1 MSGSAAERFDQALA
15 TSQTDLDGPELL
27 PSRLARAC
35 AAALGVDGAGLSLHV
50 GMLRTPIGASDAQTA
65 HAERLQFTVG
75 DGPCL
80 RAQDNG
86 TVIAFSL
93 EDIARNWPELWASL
107 LNETTYRGVLS
118 VPLPPPMGPLVVL
131 DLYVRDPA
139 RLTSLDRDDLRD
151 VARVTTQ
158 ELAVTVSGPEF
169 PDDGSGWME
178 GPDAQRRARV
188 WQAMGLVGIARGLD
202 ATDAIATMRA
212 SAIAAGRVVDDVAA
226 DILAGRLV
234 PADLRAAPDPDPDGE
249 GG

>member
-1 MSGSAAERFDQALA
+1 MTGSAAERFDGALA
-15 TSQTDLDGPELL
+15 SSPPTLDGPDLL
-27 PSRLARAC
+27 PARLARAC
-35 AAALGVDGAGLSLHV
+35 AAGLGVDGAGLSLHV
-50 GMLRTPIGASDAQTA
+50 GVLRTPIGASDAETA
-65 HAERLQFTVG
+65 RAERLQFTVG

-80 RAQDNG
+80 RAQDDG

-139 RLTSLDRDDLRD
+139 GLTSLDRADVQY
-151 VARVTTQ
+151 VARLTTE

-169 PDDGSGWME
+169 PDDGSDWLE
-178 GPDAQRRARV
+178 SPHAQRRSNV
-188 WQAMGLVGIARGLD
+188 WQAMGLVGISFGLD

-212 SAIAAGRVVDDVAA
+212 SAIAAGRVVDDVAE
-226 DILAGRLV
+226 DIVAGRLV
-234 PADLRAAPDPDPDGE
+234 PADLRAAPGRDGH

>member
-1 MSGSAAERFDQALA
+1 MTGSAAERFDQTLA
-15 TSQTDLDGPELL
+15 TSPADLTGPELL

-35 AAALGVDGAGLSLHV
+35 AAALRVDGAALSLHV
-50 GMLRTPIGASDAQTA
+50 GLLRTPIGASDAQTA

-93 EDIARNWPELWASL
+93 EDIARNWPELWASML
-107 LNETTYRGVLS
+107 DETTYGGVLS

-139 RLTSLDRDDLRD
+139 ALTSLDRADVQE

-158 ELAVTVSGPEF
+158 ELAVTVSGAGF
-169 PDDGSGWME
+169 PDDGSNWLE
-178 GPDAQRRARV
+178 G
-188 WQAMGLVGIARGLD
+188 
-202 ATDAIATMRA
+202 TDAHRRGGAPPCLGRA
-212 SAIAAGRVVDDVAA
+212 G
-226 DILAGRLV
+226 
-234 PADLRAAPDPDPDGE
+234 
-249 GG
+249 

>member
-1 MSGSAAERFDQALA
+1 MTGSAAERFDVALA
-15 TSQTDLDGPELL
+15 SAPPDLAGLELL
-27 PSRLARAC
+27 PARLARAC

-50 GMLRTPIGASDAQTA
+50 GVLRTPIGASDPQTA

-93 EDIARNWPELWASL
+93 EDIARNWPELWASML
-107 LNETTYRGVLS
+107 DETTFQGVLS

-139 RLTSLDRDDLRD
+139 GLTSLERADVQE

-158 ELAVTVSGPEF
+158 ELAVTVSGAEF
-169 PDDGSGWME
+169 PDDGSDWLE
-178 GPDAQRRARV
+178 GPDAQRRGEA
-188 WQAMGLVGIARGLD
+188 WEGLGPGRPSVGLGPRG
-202 ATDAIATMRA
+202 APAPTRA
-212 SAIAAGRVVDDVAA
+212 S
-226 DILAGRLV
+226 
-234 PADLRAAPDPDPDGE
+234 
-249 GG
+249 

>member
-1 MSGSAAERFDQALA
+1 MTRSAADRFDQALA
-15 TSQTDLDGPELL
+15 TTPADLHGPELL
-27 PSRLARAC
+27 PCRLARAC

-93 EDIARNWPELWASL
+93 EDIARNWPALWASM
-107 LNETTYRGVLS
+107 LNETTYGGVLS

-131 DLYVRDPA
+131 DLYVHDPA
-139 RLTSLDRDDLRD
+139 RLTSLDRDELQA
-151 VARVTTQ
+151 VARMTTQ

-169 PDDGSGWME
+169 PEDGSNWLE
-178 GPDAQRRARV
+178 GPDSQRRALV
-188 WQAMGLVGIARGLD
+188 WQAMGLVGIAFGLD

-212 SAIAAGRVVDDVAA
+212 SAIAADRVVDDIAE
-226 DILAGRLV
+226 DIIAGRLV
-234 PADLRAAPDPDPDGE
+234 PADLRAAPDRDGN

>member
-1 MSGSAAERFDQALA
+1 MTRSAAERFDQTLA
-15 TSQTDLDGPELL
+15 ASPADLAGPELL

-35 AAALGVDGAGLSLHV
+35 AAALRVDGAALSLHV
-50 GMLRTPIGASDAQTA
+50 GLLRTPIGASDAQTA

-107 LNETTYRGVLS
+107 LHETTYRGVLS

-131 DLYVRDPA
+131 DLYVRDLA
-139 RLTSLDRDDLRD
+139 QLTLLDRGDVQD

-158 ELAVTVSGPEF
+158 ELAVTVTGPEF
-169 PDDGSGWME
+169 PDDGSNWMD
-178 GPDAQRRARV
+178 GPHAQRRANV
-188 WQAMGLVGIARGLD
+188 WQAMGLVGISFGLD

-226 DILAGRLV
+226 DIVAGRLV
-234 PADLRAAPDPDPDGE
+234 PADLRAAPDRDGY

>member
-1 MSGSAAERFDQALA
+1 MTGSTAERFDKALA
-15 TSQTDLDGPELL
+15 STPADLAGPELL
-27 PSRLARAC
+27 PARLARAC

-50 GMLRTPIGASDAQTA
+50 GVLRTPIGASDAQTA

-93 EDIARNWPELWASL
+93 EDIARNWPALWASM
-107 LNETTYRGVLS
+107 LNETTYQGVLS

-139 RLTSLDRDDLRD
+139 GLTSLDRADVEE

-158 ELAVTVSGPEF
+158 ELAVTVSGAEF
-169 PDDGSGWME
+169 PDDGSDWLE
-178 GPDAQRRARV
+178 GPDAQRRANV
-188 WQAMGLVGIARGLD
+188 WQAMGLVGISFGLD
-202 ATDAIATMRA
+202 AEDAIATMRA
-212 SAIAAGRVVDDVAA
+212 SAIAAGRVVDDIAA
-226 DILAGRLV
+226 DIVAGRLV
-234 PADLRAAPDPDPDGE
+234 PADLRGAPYRDAG
-249 GG
+249 

>member
-1 MSGSAAERFDQALA
+1 MTGSAAERFDQALA
-15 TSQTDLDGPELL
+15 ASSADLAGPELL

-35 AAALGVDGAGLSLHV
+35 AAALRVDGAALSLHV
-50 GMLRTPIGASDAQTA
+50 GLLRTPIGASDAQTA

-107 LNETTYRGVLS
+107 LHETTYRGVLS

-139 RLTSLDRDDLRD
+139 RLTSLDRDELQA
-151 VARVTTQ
+151 VTRVTTH

-169 PDDGSGWME
+169 PEDGSNWLE
-178 GPDAQRRARV
+178 GPDSQRRALV
-188 WQAMGLVGIARGLD
+188 WQAMGLVGIAFGLD

-226 DILAGRLV
+226 DIVAGRLV
-234 PADLRAAPDPDPDGE
+234 PADLRAAPDRDGHS
-249 GG
+249 G

>member
-1 MSGSAAERFDQALA
+1 MTESAAERFDQALA
-15 TSQTDLDGPELL
+15 ASPADLAGPELL

-35 AAALGVDGAGLSLHV
+35 AAALRVDGAALSLHV
-50 GMLRTPIGASDAQTA
+50 GLLRTPIGASDAQTA

-107 LNETTYRGVLS
+107 LHETTYRGVLS

-131 DLYVRDPA
+131 DLYVRDLA
-139 RLTSLDRDDLRD
+139 QLTSLQRADVQE
-151 VARVTTQ
+151 VARATTE
-158 ELAVTVSGPEF
+158 ELALTVTGPEF
-169 PDDGSGWME
+169 PDDGSSWLD
-178 GPDAQRRARV
+178 GPDAQQRANV
-188 WQAMGLVGIARGLD
+188 WQAMGLVGLAFGLD

-212 SAIAAGRVVDDVAA
+212 AAITTGRVVDEVAE
-226 DILAGRLV
+226 DIVAGRLV
-234 PADLRAAPDPDPDGE
+234 PGDLQAAPDRDGQ

>member
-1 MSGSAAERFDQALA
+1 MTGSTAERFDKALA
-15 TSQTDLDGPELL
+15 SSPVDLAGPELL
-27 PSRLARAC
+27 PARLARAC

-50 GMLRTPIGASDAQTA
+50 GVLRTPIGASDAQTA

-93 EDIARNWPELWASL
+93 EDIARNWPALWASM
-107 LNETTYRGVLS
+107 LNETTYQGVLS

-139 RLTSLDRDDLRD
+139 GLTSLDRADVEE

-158 ELAVTVSGPEF
+158 ELAVTVSGAEF
-169 PDDGSGWME
+169 PDDGSDWLE
-178 GPDAQRRARV
+178 GPDAQRRGNV
-188 WQAMGLVGIARGLD
+188 WQAMGLVGISFGLD
-202 ATDAIATMRA
+202 AEDAIATMRA
-212 SAIAAGRVVDDVAA
+212 SAIAAGRVVDDIAA
-226 DILAGRLV
+226 DIVAGRLV
-234 PADLRAAPDPDPDGE
+234 PADLRGAPDRDAG
-249 GG
+249 

>member
-1 MSGSAAERFDQALA
+1 MTRSAADRFDQALA
-15 TSQTDLDGPELL
+15 TTPADLHGPELL
-27 PSRLARAC
+27 PCRLARAC

-107 LNETTYRGVLS
+107 LHETTYRGVLS

-131 DLYVRDPA
+131 DLYVRDLVQ
-139 RLTSLDRDDLRD
+139 LTSLDRGDVQD

-158 ELAVTVSGPEF
+158 ELAVTVTGPEF
-169 PDDGSGWME
+169 PDDGSNWMD
-178 GPDAQRRARV
+178 GPHAQRRANV
-188 WQAMGLVGIARGLD
+188 WQAMGLVGISSGLD

-226 DILAGRLV
+226 DIVAGRLV
-234 PADLRAAPDPDPDGE
+234 PADLRAAPDRDGY

>member
-1 MSGSAAERFDQALA
+1 MTGSAAERFDQALA
-15 TSQTDLDGPELL
+15 ATPGDLDGPELL
-27 PSRLARAC
+27 PCRLARAC

-50 GMLRTPIGASDAQTA
+50 GMLRTPIGASDTQTA

-93 EDIARNWPELWASL
+93 EDIARNWPALWASM
-107 LNETTYRGVLS
+107 LNETTYQGVLS

-139 RLTSLDRDDLRD
+139 GLTSLDRADVQE

-158 ELAVTVSGPEF
+158 ELAVTVSGTEF
-169 PDDGSGWME
+169 PDDGSNWLE
-178 GPDAQRRARV
+178 SPDAQRRANV
-188 WQAMGLVGIARGLD
+188 WQAMGLIGVSFGLD
-202 ATDAIATMRA
+202 AADAIATMRA
-212 SAIAAGRVVDDVAA
+212 SAISGGRVVDDVAE
-226 DILAGRLV
+226 DIVAGRLV
-234 PADLRAAPDPDPDGE
+234 PADLRAAPDRDSDAG
-249 GG
+249 

>member
-1 MSGSAAERFDQALA
+1 MTGSAAERFDQALA
-15 TSQTDLDGPELL
+15 TSPADLTGPELL
-27 PSRLARAC
+27 PARLARAC

-50 GMLRTPIGASDAQTA
+50 GLLRTPIGASDPQTA

-93 EDIARNWPELWASL
+93 EDIARNWPELWAAL
-107 LNETTYRGVLS
+107 LDETTYRGVLS
-118 VPLPPPMGPLVVL
+118 LPLPPPMGPLVVL
-131 DLYVRDPA
+131 DLYVRDAA
-139 RLTSLDRDDLRD
+139 RLTSLDRDEVLD

-169 PDDGSGWME
+169 PEDGSSWLD
-178 GPDAQRRARV
+178 GPDAQRRANV
-188 WQAMGLVGIARGLD
+188 WQAMGLVGIAFGLD

-212 SAIAAGRVVDDVAA
+212 SAIVAGRVVDDVAE
-226 DILAGRLV
+226 DIVAGRLV
-234 PADLRAAPDPDPDGE
+234 PGDLQAAPHRDGDA
-249 GG
+249 G